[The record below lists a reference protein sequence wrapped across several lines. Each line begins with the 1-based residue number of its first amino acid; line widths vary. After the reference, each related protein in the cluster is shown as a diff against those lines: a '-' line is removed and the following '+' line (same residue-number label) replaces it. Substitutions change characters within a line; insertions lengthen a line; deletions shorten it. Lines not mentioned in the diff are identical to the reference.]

1 MHKIQPK
8 SMNFNCVFTS
18 CNYKRNDIEEKEFIK
33 HLKELH
39 VDEIL
44 DISNKE
50 NIPVSMAEMII
61 VSNSKVFI
69 NS

>member
-1 MHKIQPK
+1 
-8 SMNFNCVFTS
+8 MNFNCVFPS
-18 CNYKRNDIEEKEFIK
+18 CNYKRNDVEEEEFIK
-33 HLKELH
+33 HLKEVH

-50 NIPVSMAEMII
+50 NIPVSMAEMIT
-61 VSNSKVFI
+61 VSNSIVFI

>member
-8 SMNFNCVFTS
+8 PMNFNCVFTS